1 MTSIHSQIFI
11 LAVAYFLGSIPFGL
25 IFSHLFKLPDPR
37 QTGSGATGATNIL
50 RSGNKLAAFMTL
62 LFDALKGSSAVSV
75 ALLFDP
81 ALVQLAGIFVVV
93 GHIWPIWLGF
103 KGGKGI
109 ATALGVLIVLSWP
122 VAVACI
128 VTWCAMALLSRY
140 SSLSSVITVLLSPFY
155 VLFLN
160 ETQVLALSFVL
171 AVLLMWT
178 HRSNIGRLI
187 TGREN
192 KIGGS
197 ITPNSSED

>member
-1 MTSIHSQIFI
+1 MTLLLSQIFI

-25 IFSHLFKLPDPR
+25 IFSYLFKLQDPR
-37 QTGSGATGATNIL
+37 QTGSGAIGATNIL
-50 RSGNKLAAFMTL
+50 RSGNKSAAFFTL
-62 LFDALKGSSAVSV
+62 LFDALKGSSAVIL

-81 ALVQLAGIFVVV
+81 SLAQFAGFFAVV

-122 VAVACI
+122 SAVACI
-128 VTWCAMALLSRY
+128 VTWCSVALLSRY
-140 SSLSSVITVLLSPFY
+140 SSLSSLITVLVCPFY
-155 VLFLN
+155 VLFLG
-160 ETQVLALSFVL
+160 ETHVLALSVCL
-171 AVLLMWT
+171 GVLLIWT

-187 TGREN
+187 TGRET

-197 ITPNSSED
+197 ITSNSSEN